1 MRMLGQ
7 DVCHSQQGEVDGGGA
22 EPCSSDV
29 AAAEFPSAHSSS
41 GGLVLACWWVGGDGM
56 R

>member
-7 DVCHSQQGEVDGGGA
+7 DVCHSQQGEVDGGGV

-29 AAAEFPSAHSSS
+29 AAAEFLSAHSS
-41 GGLVLACWWVGGDGM
+41 GGRIVLAHWWVGGEGT